1 MIKVFFSYS
10 HNDETNRNELEKHLA
25 VLKRDGLIQTWY
37 DRRILAGSELGNEI
51 DQNLT
56 ESNLILLLVS
66 PDFLASDYCYSMEM
80 KKALEMR
87 SQGVA
92 WVIPIIL
99 EYCDWKNTPLEGLLA
114 CPKDGKPISEFPNP
128 NKAFNEITDEIRRVI
143 QQITSEKPTNSE
155 SKSQGDLSVPKREL
169 KPVVVD
175 KIRSGNLRVKKAF
188 TDYDKDKFKK
198 EAFIYMTKY
207 FKNSLEELSLRN
219 PDIKH
224 MFDEE
229 ENSFCVRIYR
239 GGNEVTSCTVV
250 NRIDEN
256 SWGGITYSHG
266 RSRSGINASLN
277 VEDDG
282 YALYLSSQ
290 IGFVGMSEGCEK
302 MTEQGASEYYWGIL
316 IKALQE

>member
-25 VLKRDGLIQTWY
+25 VLKRDGFIQTWH
-37 DRRILAGSELGNEI
+37 DRRILAGSEIGNEI

-56 ESNLILLLVS
+56 ESNLVLLLVS
-66 PDFLASDYCYSMEM
+66 PNFLASDYCYS
-80 KKALEMR
+80 LEMQKAFEMQK
-87 SQGVA
+87 QGLA
-92 WVIPIIL
+92 WIIPIIL
-99 EYCDWKNTPLEGLLA
+99 DYCDWQNTPLKDMLA
-114 CPKDGKPISEFPNP
+114 CPEDGKPISEYPNP
-128 NKAFNEITDEIRRVI
+128 NKAFNEITNAIRRVI
-143 QQITSEKPTNSE
+143 RQITAKQPVKPETKSLDNIPISKQE
-155 SKSQGDLSVPKREL
+155 SP
-169 KPVVVD
+169 PVVID
-175 KIRSGNLRVKKAF
+175 KVRSGNMRVKKNF

-198 EAFIYMTKY
+198 EAFVYMTKY

-282 YALYLSSQ
+282 YALYMSSQ
-290 IGFVGMSEGCEK
+290 FGFVGMSEGCDK
-302 MTEQGASEYYWGIL
+302 MTEQGASEYYWGML
-316 IKALQE
+316 IEALQQ